1 MKKMTSRILVM
12 NISQEQVPTPT
23 SAMMQLF
30 YTKCV
35 VVILVLLAE
44 YNRDK
49 KFWKGFLFSCQ
60 YLVWNLVRAKWLV
73 GK

>member
-1 MKKMTSRILVM
+1 MKKMTSRILMM

-49 KFWKGFLFSCQ
+49 KF
-60 YLVWNLVRAKWLV
+60 
-73 GK
+73 